1 MQLPD
6 QGLLNLFTGI
16 SATSAPV
23 PPVRRSVR
31 NEAVATSACLTNGRR
46 KELRGNNMRLSIA
59 RRRPTS
65 TTGRVRGLRAAT
77 VTATVAVALG
87 AAAPLAEAAESQDAN
102 PTVSQAASAGAV
114 ANLQDGFTAA
124 DVRDLIKQMKADGG
138 ANAADIAQFEAYAN
152 SLESGAH
159 GSAFLGQGTIM
170 RKLIVAG
177 IRHGGVWASKI
188 LKRLSPKA
196 AKFLGKHSSKVA
208 DAIEGVEGWGE
219 HALIIALV
227 RAGVPTDVAKDLATA
242 IMLVAF

>member
-1 MQLPD
+1 M
-6 QGLLNLFTGI
+6 
-16 SATSAPV
+16 
-23 PPVRRSVR
+23 
-31 NEAVATSACLTNGRR
+31 
-46 KELRGNNMRLSIA
+46 
-59 RRRPTS
+59 
-65 TTGRVRGLRAAT
+65 
-77 VTATVAVALG
+77 TATVAVALG

-102 PTVSQAASAGAV
+102 PAVSQAASAGGV
-114 ANLQDGFTAA
+114 ANSQDLDFSAA
-124 DVRDLIKQMKADGG
+124 DVRDLIKQMKANGG
-138 ANAADIAQFEAYAN
+138 ANSADIAQFEAYAN